1 MNLAQVRIERNHKL
15 MAFYNRLLQQL
26 RQVLTQPYQELS
38 RAQKTLRYL
47 FDLVR
52 HCLKQLQQD
61 RAEEMAAALTY
72 RTIFGLIP
80 LFVLGLIL
88 FRAFG
93 GFEEMQQKL
102 QPAMFSF
109 FGVPE
114 ADYDADQPDETQ
126 PTLIENVDLEEE
138 IAQKQRLQQLDLQ
151 TQAQPLTQAAATQ
164 PLTTE
169 QQQLQREQQ
178 EEDQQVRA
186 SIRKA
191 LSDLIAKVYML
202 DFATIGIAG
211 VLLFIYAAIALAVSM
226 EHDFNIIFKSPR
238 GRPWHMRIAV
248 YWAMVTLGS
257 GLLALSL
264 YLSNQVVNWVED
276 FEALGPLVGILGRFA
291 ALLASWLML
300 FLLYVL
306 MPNTRVNV
314 KPALIGSFIAA
325 LLWESGKVGFQAY
338 VNNTEPYKTV
348 YGSLGLIPL
357 FLFWIYISWFI
368 TLFGLAFTYALQT
381 MRGRQLQLE
390 ENAQTRDL
398 MLDPRWLIPVMAIVG
413 EAFDKGDAITA
424 SRIANQAHLPTSAVA
439 KLGEKLESKG
449 LLRRV
454 LNGNGS
460 EASYTLA
467 KPPHRIAV
475 ADLLATV
482 ETMSLNERTIGDVP
496 GHDLIDSLN
505 NAQRQAADNLT
516 LANLIRENR

>member
-1 MNLAQVRIERNHKL
+1 

-38 RAQKTLRYL
+38 RAQRTLRYL

-114 ADYDADQPDETQ
+114 VTYGDQQTDENQ
-126 PTLIENVDLEEE
+126 PTLIEDTNLEEE
-138 IAQKQRLQQLDLQ
+138 IEQEQRTKQLDLRA
-151 TQAQPLTQAAATQ
+151 QAEAEAPSTTTQ
-164 PLTTE
+164 PTTGE
-169 QQQLQREQQ
+169 LQELVEEQQ
-178 EEDQQVRA
+178 EDDQQVRA

-191 LSDLIAKVYML
+191 ISDLVAKVYML
-202 DFATIGIAG
+202 DFASIGIAG
-211 VLLFIYAAIALAVSM
+211 VLLFIYAGLALAVSM

-238 GRPWHMRIAV
+238 GRPWHLRIAV
-248 YWAMVTLGS
+248 YWAMVTLGT

-264 YLSNQVVNWVED
+264 YLSSQVVSWVEH
-276 FEALGPLVGILGRFA
+276 FGVLGPLVGVLGRLS
-291 ALLASWLML
+291 ALVASWLML

-314 KPALIGSFIAA
+314 RPALIGSFIAA
-325 LLWESGKVGFQAY
+325 LLWEGGKVGFQTY
-338 VNNTEPYKTV
+338 VSTTLPYSAL

-357 FLFWIYISWFI
+357 FLFWVYISWFI
-368 TLFGLAFTYALQT
+368 TLFGLEFTYALQT
-381 MRGRQLQLE
+381 MRGRQLQIE
-390 ENAQTRDL
+390 ETAQTRDM
-398 MLDPRWLIPVMAIVG
+398 MLDPRWLIPVMAIIG
-413 EAFDKGDAITA
+413 KAFDKGDALTA
-424 SRIANQAHLPTSAVA
+424 SQVASQAHLPATAVA
-439 KLGEKLESKG
+439 KLADKLESNG

-454 LNGNGS
+454 LNGGNG
-460 EASYTLA
+460 EPSYALA

-475 ADLLATV
+475 ADMLETV
-482 ETMSLNERTIGDVP
+482 ETMSLNERSIRDVP
-496 GHDLIDSLN
+496 GYDLIGSLN
-505 NAQRQAADNLT
+505 QAQRQAADDMT
-516 LANLIRENR
+516 LANFIEEQTE